1 MKALTN
7 PLISV
12 VIPSYKHANLIG
24 RTLQSVLNQT
34 YTNWEVIVIDNHS
47 PDQTDQ
53 VVQAFSDSRIKL
65 LKIHNNGVIGASRN
79 MGIREAKGEWI
90 AFIDSDD
97 WWACNK
103 LQECV
108 NHMAEDI
115 DLIYHDLEIARDKFS
130 LFGLRKIKSRQLDQP
145 VLIDLLVNGNAIAN
159 SSVVVRK
166 NALVEIG
173 GFCEDAELVACEDY
187 YAWLK
192 MAECKRHFLYIP
204 MSLGHYYL
212 NEKGVSNKDMSIPMQ
227 YAISEYLLC
236 LNDTQRSKTD
246 IRLRYAKGRYEFV
259 NKQYEVSAK
268 HLRLCLKTENFLIR
282 GKSFFMLIYI
292 FLIRFNNEK

>member
-1 MKALTN
+1 MKTLTS

-24 RTLQSVLNQT
+24 RTLESVLNQT

-47 PDQTDQ
+47 HDQTDQ

-97 WWACNK
+97 WWTCNK

-108 NHMAEDI
+108 THMAEDI
-115 DLIYHDLEIARDKFS
+115 DLIYHDLEIVRDKFS

-192 MAECKRHFLYIP
+192 MAECKRHFLYVPIN
-204 MSLGHYYL
+204 LGYYYL

-227 YAISEYLLC
+227 FAISEYLLC

-246 IRLRYAKGRYEFV
+246 IRLSYAKGRYEFV

-268 HLRLCLKTENFLIR
+268 HLRLCLKTKNFLIR

-292 FLIRFNNEK
+292 FLIRFNNEI